1 MTHSRSRSRSAAEPG
16 GPGPCPGGAGLQPP
30 PPTAAAHPVVWRQGC
45 LPPLWP
51 AACVEGGRQGCAKG
65 SWGHWAML
73 GACGGCRARLLLPVP
88 RGLFPLS
95 LEPSLRG
102 GRGGIGHAW
111 VFWHSLCACLVA
123 LGWGAGC

>member
-73 GACGGCRARLLLPVP
+73 GACGAAEPGFSSQCPEDSSP
-88 RGLFPLS
+88 FPWS
-95 LEPSLRG
+95 RP
-102 GRGGIGHAW
+102 
-111 VFWHSLCACLVA
+111 
-123 LGWGAGC
+123 

>member
-30 PPTAAAHPVVWRQGC
+30 PHRSRPPRGMEAGLPASPVAGGVRRGGPAGLCQG
-45 LPPLWP
+45 LVGPLGH
-51 AACVEGGRQGCAKG
+51 AGGL
-65 SWGHWAML
+65 W
-73 GACGGCRARLLLPVP
+73 GCRARLLLPVP